1 MWSCF
6 LQYFLKTA
14 LTQFQVLQN
23 IIEIIKESSD
33 ENHIPSIYLAYKERE
48 EELDKLI
55 FEEADERG
63 FLIQEVFFNKS

>member
-1 MWSCF
+1 
-6 LQYFLKTA
+6 
-14 LTQFQVLQN
+14 LQN